1 MGFGRAV
8 DRIRHLQ
15 RCMGDE
21 RLSAN
26 AKLFYAYIMAHPKKW
41 TLSLIAEQT
50 TKPFGSSC
58 RIWVHNQQ
66 CIRSGSCQSHSFRF
80 CFMIL

>member
-50 TKPFGSSC
+50 KLSMKAAAFA
-58 RIWVHNQQ
+58 
-66 CIRSGSCQSHSFRF
+66 FRQ
-80 CFMIL
+80 LVKYEYLVRKDD